1 MKNKVKRIEQKLNYN
16 KYHIT
21 ILYEKYTSTPCSPV
35 VADCVLE
42 NLQIILQKIS
52 KDFDL
57 KTKYEIHQKITSMFV
72 QQKFVHY
79 FSDLYEEALRLEKLD
94 KLYSV
99 D

>member
-16 KYHIT
+16 KYHIANVDMDIVLNIYYT
-21 ILYEKYTSTPCSPV
+21 VLDEKHTPTKCSPV
-35 VADCVLE
+35 VANYVLE
-42 NLQIILQKIS
+42 NLQIILQKIL

-79 FSDLYEEALRLEKLD
+79 FSDL
-94 KLYSV
+94 
-99 D
+99 